1 MDIAFQVLYGVV
13 YKSNFII
20 TDHIIMGLETRKS
33 RREFLKKGAAL
44 ALNVAPVS
52 RAIAQEQEATRESA
66 QRIHNDSSE
75 KMIFKESVM
84 IGQIP
89 VTFSYEKI
97 FDVKS
102 KSFQKKYIFFTIDTD
117 RNAVAIDVFNN
128 SLVPWLEAAMKN
140 PKYDAV
146 IARMMLIIA
155 KRNTNQTETQ
165 GNKAL
170 ANSYF
175 RQAYIIA
182 DSQKQYLIAGEA
194 AQRLGNLIL
203 QLDARDTVPAQTVF
217 MQSWEAYTAFK
228 KQQTIQSQSAKVW
241 HAILSSLN
249 RKQQD
254 ELPEQNPEF
263 LDRNLAEV
271 CLRLGNIFDKE
282 AIVTAG
288 IKKIFP
294 NETMYNRRIQQQRA
308 QALSFYSESIQYQ
321 ADYEK
326 NYEAYFRII
335 QVLTYFATDRNNW
348 ATALKHISFL
358 RNVLQS
364 LTASSVRPPRGED
377 FEAWKANLDIV
388 ESHMRNNMDRWVK
401 IEIKQRTSQASA
413 LKGIYL
419 CDNGNGQFIMK
430 TEGSLERISLDDKTI
445 LLCPLNNDPEFNNL
459 PDVKSKARLL
469 MVKIPELQN
478 MSYDLR
484 PFESEYPHLLG
495 MIMKMIS

>member
-33 RREFLKKGAAL
+33 RREFLKKCAAL

-84 IGQIP
+84 IGQVP
-89 VTFSYEKI
+89 VTFSYEKK
-97 FDVKS
+97 FDV
-102 KSFQKKYIFFTIDTD
+102 KKYIFFTIDTD
-117 RNAVAIDVFNN
+117 RNALVIDVFNN
-128 SLVPWLEAAMKN
+128 SLVPWLETAIKN
-140 PKYDAV
+140 PEYDAV

-170 ANSYF
+170 ADSYF
-175 RQAYIIA
+175 KQAYIIA
-182 DSQKQYLIAGEA
+182 NSQKQYLIAGEA

-203 QLDARDTVPAQTVF
+203 QLDARDTVLAQTVF

-241 HAILSSLN
+241 YAVLSSLN

-282 AIVTAG
+282 AIVTAKVTAK
-288 IKKIFP
+288 IKKISSD
-294 NETMYNRRIQQQRA
+294 ETRYNRSIQQQRA

-348 ATALKHISFL
+348 ATALKHISSL

-388 ESHMRNNMDRWVK
+388 ESYMSKNMDRWVK

-419 CDNGNGQFIMK
+419 CDNGSGQFIMK

-459 PDVKSKARLL
+459 PDVESKARLL